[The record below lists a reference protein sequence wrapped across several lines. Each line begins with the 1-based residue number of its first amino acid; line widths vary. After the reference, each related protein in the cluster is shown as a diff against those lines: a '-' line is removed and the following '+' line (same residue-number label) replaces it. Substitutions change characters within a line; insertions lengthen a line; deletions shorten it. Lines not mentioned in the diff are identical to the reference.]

1 MTRNAGG
8 EVHTPAT
15 AAIQRRLERW
25 ELDHLRALAAA
36 QAEQIETLQRQL
48 SYAEDCADSWRRDA
62 LELQEE
68 LAEYI
73 GGAPGLTVSGRLVVV
88 QGTAQ

>member
-1 MTRNAGG
+1 M
-8 EVHTPAT
+8 HTPAT

-48 SYAEDCADSWRRDA
+48 SYAEDLADSWRRDA
-62 LELQEE
+62 LDVQED
-68 LAEYI
+68 LAARH
-73 GGAPGLTVSGRLVVV
+73 GGAPGLTIDGRLVIV
-88 QGTAQ
+88 QGAAS